1 MIKMAS
7 FNLVLILVYTVSLL
21 FFSCQSNKNEG
32 IEKNEINL
40 LLNRHPFTESILR
53 FLPEYEKKANIKIQ
67 TLLLSEEEYFEK
79 LITELSNK
87 TGFYDVFMVGFPH
100 IWQYS
105 KAGWLEPL
113 DKYIADTT
121 LTPPEWDFQDFYPI
135 LIESSRWNQ
144 KQGTGIGEGSLWAI
158 PVNEEAYIIFYRK
171 DLFER
176 FNVKIPTTYQE
187 VHEAAKALT
196 RAVDGKQIYGFAH
209 RGVRSWSTIHPGY
222 STAFYSYGARDF
234 DTNLNCIINSP
245 QGIEITDLFIRILKD
260 AGPPGWP
267 SYTWYEGKEGFLSG
281 KFAMWFDANHQA
293 AAFEDAS
300 KSHVAGKVGY
310 LLPPPGPDGTVHS
323 NTWLWSLAMNAY
335 SKQKEQAWRFLAWAT
350 SKDILLRTVPYE
362 NINPTRQ
369 SVWNHPTT
377 VEITNWAN
385 GEYRKTAE
393 ALLLKYAKIRWTP
406 NVFATE
412 VGDRWAEALQE
423 IYADAKTTEA
433 ALKDAAEDIN
443 RIMSNN

>member
-1 MIKMAS
+1 MVIKLK
-7 FNLVLILVYTVSLL
+7 FIFTILI
-21 FFSCQSNKNEG
+21 FSISIFLSCRDDNTG
-32 IEKNEINL
+32 GVEKKEINL

-53 FLPEYEKKANIKIQ
+53 FLPEFEENTNTKIN

-79 LITELSNK
+79 LITELSSK

-113 DKYIADTT
+113 DRYIADTT
-121 LTPPEWDFQDFYPI
+121 LTPQDWDFQDFYPI
-135 LIESSRWNQ
+135 LIKSSRWN
-144 KQGTGIGEGSLWAI
+144 KKRGTGLGEGPLWAI

-176 FNVKIPTTYQE
+176 YNVKIPATYQE
-187 VHEAAKALT
+187 VYEAAKALT
-196 RAVDGKQIYGFAH
+196 RTVDGQQIYGFAH

-222 STAFYSYGARDF
+222 STAFYTYGASDF
-234 DTNLNCIINSP
+234 DSNLKCTINSP
-245 QGIEITDLFIRILKD
+245 QAIEITDLFIRILKE

-300 KSHVAGKVGY
+300 KSQVAGKVGY
-310 LLPPPGPDGTVHS
+310 LLPPPGPDGKIRS
-323 NTWLWSLAMNAY
+323 NTWLWSLAMNAF
-335 SKQKEQAWRFLAWAT
+335 SKQKEMAWKFLSWAT

-369 SVWNHPTT
+369 SVWNDPAT

-385 GEYRKTAE
+385 GEYRQTAE
-393 ALLLKYAKIRWTP
+393 ELLLKYAEIRWTP
-406 NVFATE
+406 NVYATE
-412 VGDRWAEALQE
+412 IGDRWAEALQE
-423 IYADAKTTEA
+423 IFTDSKNTEA
-433 ALKDAAEDIN
+433 ALNDAAEDIN
-443 RIMSNN
+443 RIMNHN